1 MCPFFFSFPIYFMT
15 SKTKLYVRSTC
26 FSCRGKGGLWC
37 NYCDIDGKVFI
48 EASHKT
54 VLRYLE
60 EQKEETKD
68 E

>member
-1 MCPFFFSFPIYFMT
+1 MCPFFFSSAIYFMA
-15 SKTKLYVRSTC
+15 SRTKLYVRSTC

-37 NYCDIDGKVFI
+37 NYCDIDGKVFV
-48 EASHKT
+48 EASEKT

-60 EQKEETKD
+60 EQKEDIKD

>member
-1 MCPFFFSFPIYFMT
+1 MASR
-15 SKTKLYVRSTC
+15 TKLYVRSTC

-48 EASHKT
+48 EASEKT

-60 EQKEETKD
+60 EQKEDIKD

>member
-1 MCPFFFSFPIYFMT
+1 MST
-15 SKTKLYVRSTC
+15 KTKLYVKSMC
-26 FSCRGKGGLWC
+26 FPCRGKGGLWC

-48 EASHKT
+48 EASEKT

-60 EQKEETKD
+60 ERKESEEED